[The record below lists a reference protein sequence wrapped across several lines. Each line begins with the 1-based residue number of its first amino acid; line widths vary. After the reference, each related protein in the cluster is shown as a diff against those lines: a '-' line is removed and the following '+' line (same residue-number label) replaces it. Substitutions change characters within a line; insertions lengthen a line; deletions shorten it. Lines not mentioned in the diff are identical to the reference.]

1 MKIKY
6 QKRFQKNYQKRI
18 LPYTNLNQQFK
29 SRFKLFLKNPSHPFL
44 KDHKLAG
51 KLKEYRTFSI
61 SGDIR
66 LVYKRLND
74 SLLLYDIGAHNQV
87 Y

>member
-1 MKIKY
+1 MRIKY
-6 QKRFQKNYQKRI
+6 NRRFQKNYRKRI
-18 LPYTNLNQQFK
+18 QPYSNLNQQFK
-29 SRFKLFLKNPSHPFL
+29 SRFKLFLKNSSHPLL
-44 KDHKLAG
+44 KDHKLSG
-51 KLKEYRTFSI
+51 KLKEYRAFSV